1 MTLKKLFKSILTCAA
16 GVLALSASAYAM
28 PDLQTMLG
36 PHFISDDNFSMVQT
50 YENSPII
57 SGWDADVSGGTIQA
71 SQTEEWFRIQDTSK
85 VANVSLQK
93 KLRRTENCI
102 VTAETSLKMGSS
114 SKNTYFRLSGDYGE
128 KDIFR
133 LSLSGGKICIAT
145 VDGTKEI
152 RKFSQG
158 VFYGIKVKMDL
169 SAQTYDFW
177 LDGSYVGS
185 FAFPSD
191 THAIDFAEFATGEKE
206 RADLYVNGLKI
217 HTGFAL
223 NEQFFAH
230 TDGSVGEDWSV
241 HQGSG
246 TTAEVQL
253 VRASSWPDYYS
264 AHLKDASSVEYAG
277 IKREFTPLD
286 KRAGLEYKFAVRDDN
301 QEFDVKWLGGEKS
314 VFEISS
320 RKNALYLGGEKVY
333 DYVKNVWYTISI
345 DADFET
351 KRAKLYLN
359 NRLIADDISFGGNKV
374 DGFEIATGITKH
386 AELWADDI
394 VAYSVT
400 EPETYVPVPQ
410 KRTTDG
416 YLVGAQTCDMW
427 RDGQHLG
434 WDYSLTQ
441 PERIPLIG
449 MFDDG
454 SRTAADWDI
463 KHMVENGIDYRA
475 TCWFVSRNYSGDEGP
490 LKMGSNAYGLL
501 EGYMRAEYSDMM
513 KYTIIFENAAC
524 QKLDA
529 EAFKK
534 YIVPYWIEYFIKDPR
549 FLVVDNKPVIYL
561 YIADYFYKY
570 QCGSDYDTARECLD
584 YLREECKKIGFDGC
598 TIIASRSSQSEM
610 YAADIGCDGIYNYS
624 FNASEMVS
632 GAQIANI
639 KAAKEKNNT
648 IFVQPTIS
656 MGNEASAWLRAK
668 GAIASVD
675 TFRENL
681 EFAKNEYFENYD
693 NWTLSQ
699 RLVMLGTWNEYNEG
713 HYIAPCGREGFGYLD
728 AVRQTFTGV
737 EEVEHALPTEEE
749 KRDYC
754 ILFPENR
761 AAGLRGDEVTV
772 PVREDVA
779 RRWAGDDLKGWTV
792 GKQIENFVNDQG
804 YLGGTCVDMDP
815 SVMSEENLEQNIDG
829 ITYIKIRIN
838 QLVTR
843 KELSVFFIT
852 NDDTKWNEA
861 KGVTL
866 TSENAKDGFY
876 DVYVPVWMRPGWKG
890 TLKQLRIDPLN
901 TTGDF
906 MIESV
911 ELLRGEPMDIIRTKL
926 DGELLP
932 LVPETTSSATAAK
945 PIPVTIDGKVYMT
958 MSCYER
964 YFGIKMVHI
973 PGLETFK
980 AATSKAMLEISTVD
994 GTARI
999 DGNAVGTIPLQMY
1012 NGQYVFPV
1020 RELMTLLGYE
1030 VDWDG
1035 ENCIVLVTSPAPEEK
1050 AANADPEGTFNFN
1063 EDEDMQGWT
1072 SNSHISSASVSDG
1085 ILYITSKSTD
1095 PQLNLRNISLDA
1107 SKYTTLKLRIK
1118 NMTTS
1123 NLCELFFTTDKDST
1137 LNAAK
1142 SFKITIDRSTDDFVE
1157 YEVDLKNSAWTGN
1170 ITSLRLDPMTAA
1182 GDMEID
1188 YIILCE

>member
-1 MTLKKLFKSILTCAA
+1 MTLKKLFKSIVACAA
-16 GVLALSASAYAM
+16 GVLALSAGAYAM
-28 PDLQTMLG
+28 PDLQTMTG
-36 PHFISDDNFSMVQT
+36 PHFITDDSFSMIQT
-50 YENSPII
+50 YENSPIL
-57 SGWDADVSGGTIQA
+57 SSWDTDVSGGIIQA
-71 SQTEEWFRIQDTSK
+71 SQTEEWFRIQDTSS
-85 VANVSLQK
+85 VANVSMSK
-93 KLRRTENCI
+93 KLRRTENCT
-102 VTAETSLKMGSS
+102 VTAETSIKMGSS

-133 LSLSGGKICIAT
+133 LSLAGGKICIKTA
-145 VDGTKEI
+145 DGTKEI
-152 RKFSQG
+152 KKFSQG
-158 VFYGIKVKMDL
+158 VFYGIKLEIDL

-177 LDGSYVGS
+177 LDGKYVGN
-185 FAFPSD
+185 FAFPDD
-191 THAIDFAEFATGEKE
+191 THAIDFAEFATGAKE
-206 RADLYVNGLKI
+206 RADIYVNGLKI

-230 TDGSVGEDWSV
+230 TDGEIGADWTV
-241 HQGSG
+241 HKGSG
-246 TTAEVQL
+246 TTAETQL
-253 VRASSWPDYYS
+253 LRASSWPDYYS
-264 AHLKDASSVEYAG
+264 AHLKDDSSVEYAG
-277 IKREFTPLD
+277 MTREFTPV
-286 KRAGLEYKFAVRDDN
+286 KKYAGLEYKFTTREDN
-301 QEFDVKWLGGEKS
+301 QEFGVSWTGAGKS

-320 RKNALYLGGEKVY
+320 KNNALYLNGEKVY
-333 DYVKNVWYTISI
+333 DYVKNVWYIFSI
-345 DADFET
+345 EANFET
-351 KRAKLYLN
+351 KRANIYLN
-359 NRLIADDISFGGNKV
+359 NRALLEDVPFTGETV
-374 DGFEIATGITKH
+374 DTFKIETGITKH
-386 AELWADDI
+386 AEVWLDDI
-394 VAYSVT
+394 LAYEIT
-400 EPETYVPVPQ
+400 EPETYVPEPKKVSA
-410 KRTTDG
+410 DG
-416 YLVGAQTCDMW
+416 YMIGAQTCDMW
-427 RDGQHLG
+427 REGWHLG

-475 TCWFVSRNYSGDEGP
+475 TCWFASRNYSGDEGP
-490 LKMGSNAYGLL
+490 LKTGTNAYGLL
-501 EGYMRAEYSDMM
+501 DGYMRAKYSDMM
-513 KYTIIFENAAC
+513 KYTIIWENSGST
-524 QKLDA
+524 KIDA
-529 EAFKK
+529 DAFKN

-549 FLVVDNKPVIYL
+549 FLVIDNKPVVYL

-570 QCGSDYDTARECLD
+570 QCGSDYELARECLD
-584 YLREECKKIGFDGC
+584 YLREECKKLGFDGC
-598 TIIASRSSQSEM
+598 TIIASRSSRSEM

-624 FNASEMVS
+624 FTAAEMTS
-632 GAQIANI
+632 GAQIKNI
-639 KAAKEKNNT
+639 TAAKEKHNS
-648 IFVQPTIS
+648 IFVQPTVS

-681 EFAKNEYFENYD
+681 EFAKNEYFTNYD
-693 NWTLSQ
+693 KWTLSQ

-713 HYIAPCGREGFGYLD
+713 HYVAPCGREGFGYLD
-728 AVRQTFTGV
+728 AVRQTFTD
-737 EEVEHALPTEEE
+737 EKEIEHTLPTEEE

-761 AAGLRGDEVTV
+761 AAGLRGGEVTV
-772 PVREDVA
+772 PVRENA
-779 RRWAGDDLKGWTV
+779 AKSWTGDDFKGWTV
-792 GKQIENFVNDQG
+792 GKQIENFVNDKG
-804 YLGGTCVDMDP
+804 YLAGTCVNMDP
-815 SVMSEENLEQNIDG
+815 SVMSEENLAFNIDDV
-829 ITYIKIRIN
+829 TYIKIRIN
-838 QLVTR
+838 QSVTR

-852 NDDTKWNEA
+852 DDDTKWNEA

-876 DVYVPVWMRPGWKG
+876 DVYVPVWMRPGWRG

-906 MIESV
+906 IIESV

-964 YFGIKMVHI
+964 YFGVKMVHI
-973 PGLETFK
+973 PGLGIFK
-980 AATSKAMLEISTVD
+980 AATSRALIEISTED
-994 GTARI
+994 GAVRI
-999 DGNAVGTIPLQMY
+999 DGKAVGTIPLQMY

-1020 RELMTLLGYE
+1020 RELMTLLGYG

-1035 ENCIVLVTSPAPEEK
+1035 ENCIVLVTSPAPEER
-1050 AANADPEGTFNFN
+1050 AENADPEGTFNFN

-1085 ILYITSKSTD
+1085 ILSITSKSTD
-1095 PQLNLRNISLDA
+1095 PQLSLRNISLDA

-1123 NLCELFFTTDKDST
+1123 NLCELFFTTDKDTT

-1142 SFKITIDRSTDDFVE
+1142 SFRITIDRSTDDFVE

-1170 ITSLRLDPMTAA
+1170 ITSLRFDPMTAA